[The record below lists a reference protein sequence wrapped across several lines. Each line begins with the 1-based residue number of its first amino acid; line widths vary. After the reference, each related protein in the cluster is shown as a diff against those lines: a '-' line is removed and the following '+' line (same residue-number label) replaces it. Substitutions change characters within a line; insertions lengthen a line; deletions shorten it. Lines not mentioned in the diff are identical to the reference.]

1 MFGVSSKANQAR
13 LFARGLSRFIFPRLS
28 SPSGISTGVGGWA
41 VFAIFILKMPTTP
54 ALCLKCKMTDKE
66 SSKFPETYIDNT
78 ITKGELSRPC
88 MFGVSS
94 KANQA
99 RLFARGLSRF
109 IFPLSVPWQSLF
121 CFTKSFSV
129 SNEPSALT
137 EQSQSSKSKGCGH
150 CREG

>member
-66 SSKFPETYIDNT
+66 SRDTRKSKFPETYIDNT
-78 ITKGELSRPC
+78 ITKGELSHHELAIC
-88 MFGVSS
+88 
-94 KANQA
+94 
-99 RLFARGLSRF
+99 
-109 IFPLSVPWQSLF
+109 
-121 CFTKSFSV
+121 
-129 SNEPSALT
+129 
-137 EQSQSSKSKGCGH
+137 H
-150 CREG
+150 